1 MTIQWN
7 EQTAVMQER
16 DEALERAVV
25 EMLNAAVVLQKDS
38 QSGSVL
44 QCKMCGLRDEHTASC
59 PVPALEEWINP
70 TTLD

>member
-1 MTIQWN
+1 MTIHWN

-25 EMLNAAVVLQKDS
+25 ELLNVAVVLQKDRS
-38 QSGSVL
+38 CE
-44 QCKMCGLRDEHTASC
+44 CKMCGWQNDHAPCC

-70 TTLD
+70 STLD